1 MSQNIYD
8 SAPFFSSY
16 ANLPR
21 SVSGLAGAPEWPRL
35 RTFLPPVQ
43 NARVLDLGCGYGWYT
58 RHLRS
63 AGASAVLGIDVS
75 AKMLE
80 RARELTDA
88 GDGGV
93 VYERGDL
100 DDAEARRR
108 LFGGEGEVD
117 LVFSALAVHY
127 LEGLEE
133 AVHDVFR
140 VLKPGGSFVF
150 SAEHPIF
157 TAPERQGVVEIPVPG
172 KEGEVRRVWPLHDYQ
187 KQGLR
192 VTNWLAAEG
201 VRKYHRTVTTYI
213 NLLLDAGFELTG
225 FNEWYPTK
233 EELDANPW
241 WLNEHKN
248 ETIKPTFLLVKATK
262 RA

>member
-8 SAPFFSSY
+8 TAAFFASYSA
-16 ANLPR
+16 LPR

-35 RTFLPPVQ
+35 RSFIPPLT

-58 RHLRS
+58 RYLRS
-63 AGASAVLGIDVS
+63 AGASSVLGIDVS

-80 RARELTDA
+80 RAQELTGDEDA
-88 GDGGV
+88 GV
-93 VYERGDL
+93 RYERGDL
-100 DDAEARRR
+100 DDEETRKR

-117 LVFSALAVHY
+117 LVFSSLAVHY

-133 AVHDVFR
+133 VVWDVFR

-192 VTNWLAAEG
+192 VSNWLTTEG

-213 NLLLDAGFELTG
+213 NLLLDAGFELAG
-225 FNEWYPTK
+225 FNEWYPTR
-233 EELDANPW
+233 EELESDPW
-241 WLNEHKN
+241 WINEHKN

-262 RA
+262 QV